1 MKCSP
6 AGHWFS
12 LSLSSTCYQNEKKK
26 KKKKKEEEEEES
38 FIDMASCE
46 CKYLLQ
52 AGKGHKSQLMDCFE
66 NG

>member
-1 MKCSP
+1 MQGIDFHCP
-6 AGHWFS
+6 LAVHVIRM
-12 LSLSSTCYQNEKKK
+12 KKK
-26 KKKKKEEEEEES
+26 KKEEEEES

>member
-1 MKCSP
+1 MKKKK
-6 AGHWFS
+6 
-12 LSLSSTCYQNEKKK
+12 EKKK
-26 KKKKKEEEEEES
+26 KEEEEEEES

>member
-1 MKCSP
+1 MNVNMASCE
-6 AGHWFS
+6 G
-12 LSLSSTCYQNEKKK
+12 
-26 KKKKKEEEEEES
+26 
-38 FIDMASCE
+38 DMASCE